1 MANPDPQT
9 MIDALTATYT
19 TLASQLETQ
28 LSDDGRTS
36 ILQKLEDV
44 RGEIEYWEK
53 RRDRTTR
60 AGNAFTKARP
70 VR

>member
-19 TLASQLETQ
+19 TLASELAI
-28 LSDDGRTS
+28 SRGMGGRT
-36 ILQKLEDV
+36 ITMQRMKET
-44 RGEIEYWEK
+44 REEIEYWEK
-53 RRDRTTR
+53 RRDRTDR
-60 AGNAFTKARP
+60 AASTFIQGRP